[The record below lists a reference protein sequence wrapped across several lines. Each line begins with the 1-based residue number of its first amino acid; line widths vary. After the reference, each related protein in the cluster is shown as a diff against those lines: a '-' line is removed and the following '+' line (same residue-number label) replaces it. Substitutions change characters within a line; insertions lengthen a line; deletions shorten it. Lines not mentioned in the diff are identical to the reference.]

1 MMRRLLQFT
10 ALAVCLSGCAKDE
23 PISVVP
29 EIAFISTTPQ
39 SITAYEDSLT
49 VTISYRDGDGDLG
62 ENNTDDHNLFM
73 EDSRN
78 GVVYGF
84 RVRQLAPDDANITIQ
99 GNLNIAMP
107 NVPIIGSGNT
117 ESFTYTIHVVDRA
130 GNESNRVTT
139 SGITVNR

>member
-1 MMRRLLQFT
+1 MCM
-10 ALAVCLSGCAKDE
+10 AGCVKDE

-29 EIAFISTTPQ
+29 EIAFVSATPQ
-39 SITAYEDSLT
+39 TITAYEDSLM

-99 GNLNIAMP
+99 GNLNIAVP
-107 NVPIIGSGNT
+107 NVPIIGNGNM

-139 SGITVNR
+139 SVITVNR

>member
-1 MMRRLLQFT
+1 MCM
-10 ALAVCLSGCAKDE
+10 AGCAKDE

-29 EIAFISTTPQ
+29 EIAFVSATPQ
-39 SITAYEDSLT
+39 TITAYEDSLM

-78 GVVYGF
+78 GVIYGF
-84 RVRQLAPDDANITIQ
+84 RVRQLAPNDANITIE
-99 GNLNIAMP
+99 GNLNIAVP

-117 ESFTYTIHVVDRA
+117 ESFTYTIHAVDRA

-139 SGITVNR
+139 SVITVNR

>member
-1 MMRRLLQFT
+1 MCM
-10 ALAVCLSGCAKDE
+10 AGCAKDE

-29 EIAFISTTPQ
+29 EIAFVSATPQ
-39 SITAYEDSLT
+39 TITAYEDSLT

-78 GVVYGF
+78 GVIYGF
-84 RVRQLAPDDANITIQ
+84 RVRQLAPNDANITIE
-99 GNLNIAMP
+99 GNLNIAVP

-117 ESFTYTIHVVDRA
+117 ESFTYTIHAVDRA

-139 SGITVNR
+139 SVITVNR

>member
-1 MMRRLLQFT
+1 MCM
-10 ALAVCLSGCAKDE
+10 AGCAKDE

-29 EIAFISTTPQ
+29 EIAFVSATPQ
-39 SITAYEDSLT
+39 IITAYEDSLT

-78 GVVYGF
+78 GVIYGF
-84 RVRQLAPDDANITIQ
+84 RVRQLAPNDANITIQ
-99 GNLNIAMP
+99 GNLNIAVP
-107 NVPIIGSGNT
+107 NVPIIGNGNM
-117 ESFTYTIHVVDRA
+117 ESFTYTIHVLDRA

-139 SGITVNR
+139 NVITVNR

>member
-1 MMRRLLQFT
+1 MCM
-10 ALAVCLSGCAKDE
+10 AGCAKDE

-29 EIAFISTTPQ
+29 EIAFVSATPQ
-39 SITAYEDSLT
+39 TITAYEDSLT

-78 GVVYGF
+78 GVIYGF
-84 RVRQLAPDDANITIQ
+84 RVRQLAPNDANITIE
-99 GNLNIAMP
+99 GNLNIAVP

-139 SGITVNR
+139 SVITVNR